1 MDAGDVRVAWPAG
14 GLILMVGIWYL
25 WSNQGSTHNAENA
38 ATAAFSPDNYHAYS
52 WWRGHGHTVPYHHCY
67 PERLMMNTAP
77 ATLQESEGTL
87 SVARSV
93 AGNG

>member
-1 MDAGDVRVAWPAG
+1 MAAADMRVAWPAC
-14 GLILMVGIWYL
+14 GLILIAGIWYL
-25 WSNQGSTHNAENA
+25 WSSQGQVHNSETP
-38 ATAAFSPDNYHAYS
+38 ATAAFAPTQYHAYG
-52 WWRGHGHTVPYHHCY
+52 WWRGHGHRGPKHYCY